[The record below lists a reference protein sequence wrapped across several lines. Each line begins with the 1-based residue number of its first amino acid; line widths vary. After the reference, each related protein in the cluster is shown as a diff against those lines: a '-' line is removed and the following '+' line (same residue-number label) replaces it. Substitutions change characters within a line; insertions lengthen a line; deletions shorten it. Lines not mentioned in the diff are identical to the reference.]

1 MFSHFFNLI
10 LGNDSVSTTLRVSK
24 HRIFTVFIRKCAC
37 MFVHKNRDSKLRQT
51 EIYKLTKKC
60 ILYGFNSK
68 FLVALLILL
77 VVFAVNYP

>member
-37 MFVHKNRDSKLRQT
+37 VCACVCVCVRVCACACLCERERDRDCSD
-51 EIYKLTKKC
+51 
-60 ILYGFNSK
+60 
-68 FLVALLILL
+68 
-77 VVFAVNYP
+77 AVNR